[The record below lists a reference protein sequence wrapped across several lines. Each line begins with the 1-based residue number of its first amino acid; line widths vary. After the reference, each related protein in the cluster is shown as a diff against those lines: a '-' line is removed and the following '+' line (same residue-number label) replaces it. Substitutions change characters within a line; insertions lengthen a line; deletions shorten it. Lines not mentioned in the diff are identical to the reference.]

1 MVGARE
7 DGFSSGSGVWV
18 CVKLNKTL
26 LNACSTPVPV
36 LSLGATEMHKTQ
48 FPSEAS
54 HSLVIG
60 IRIQGTLARLKHICA
75 CMVCV

>member
-1 MVGARE
+1 MPV
-7 DGFSSGSGVWV
+7 
-18 CVKLNKTL
+18 L
-26 LNACSTPVPV
+26 LQSL

-48 FPSEAS
+48 FPSEES

-60 IRIQGTLARLKHICA
+60 IRIQGMLANLKHICA